1 VSTFEKTSPMPV
13 SAQKLFDWHARPG
26 AFERLAPPWDDI
38 EVVDKLGG
46 IEDGARLTMK
56 IHQGPFSVTWEALHR
71 DFIDG
76 EQFVDEQVRG
86 PFKKWEHVHRFEP
99 SDEGSVLRDRV
110 EYELPLG
117 WLGRLFGG
125 SVARR
130 TLERMFTFRHRRTEL
145 DLKRHAE
152 FEDRPRKTIA
162 ITGASG
168 LLGGHLS
175 AFFETG
181 GHTVRPVVRNQTA
194 NPPEIYWSVDKQEI
208 DASAFADVDVVIH
221 LAGENLAGDRWTDE
235 KKRRI
240 LDSREQG
247 TRLLAGALAELDD
260 PPEALISASAVGYY
274 GATGDTIVDE
284 DSSAGDTFLAEVCER
299 WEAAAEPARKAG
311 IRVVHPR
318 LGVVLTPEGGAL
330 AEMMTPFKLGV
341 GGKLGS
347 GEQYMSWVTP
357 DDVVGAF
364 NFLMFRD
371 DLSGPVNIT
380 SPNPVTNKQFTKALG
395 RAISRPTILPVPSF
409 GIKMLFGEM
418 GQEMLLEG
426 QRAIPTKLQ
435 DAGFEFEFVGIEDA
449 LRHVMGKYD

>member
-1 VSTFEKTSPMPV
+1 MSTFEKISEMPV
-13 SAQKLFDWHARPG
+13 DAQTLYDWHARPG

-38 EVVDKLGG
+38 EVVQKLGG
-46 IEDGARLTMK
+46 IEDGARLVMK

-71 DFIDG
+71 DLIEG

-86 PFKKWEHVHRFEP
+86 PFAKWEHVHRFEP
-99 SDEGSVLRDRV
+99 TEGGSLLRDHV

-117 WLGRLFGG
+117 WLGRLFG
-125 SVARR
+125 ARKAR
-130 TLERMFTFRHRRTEL
+130 QTLERMFTFRHRRTEL
-145 DLKRHAE
+145 DLRRHAA
-152 FEDRPRKTIA
+152 FQDTPRKTVA

-168 LLGGHLS
+168 LLGSHLS
-175 AFFETG
+175 SFLQTG
-181 GHTVRPVVRNQTA
+181 GHTVYPVVRNQSA
-194 NPPEIYWSVDKQEI
+194 GAGEIYWSVDEQEI
-208 DASAFADVDVVIH
+208 DASAFNDVDVVIH

-240 LDSREQG
+240 LDSREKG
-247 TRLLAGALAELDD
+247 TRLLTEALAKLDN
-260 PPEALISASAVGYY
+260 PPETLLSASAVGYY
-274 GATGDTIVDE
+274 GDTGDTIVDE
-284 DSSAGDTFLAEVCER
+284 DSTAGDTFLAEVCER
-299 WEAAAEPARKAG
+299 WEAAAQPARDAG

-318 LGVVLTPEGGAL
+318 LGVVFTPEGGAL
-330 AEMMTPFKLGV
+330 DEMLTPFKLGV

-364 NFLMFRD
+364 NFLMMRD
-371 DLSGPVNIT
+371 DLDGPFNVT

-395 RAISRPTILPVPSF
+395 RVISRPTILPVPSF

-426 QRAIPTKLQ
+426 QRAIPTRLQ

-449 LRHVMGKYD
+449 LRHVMGKYG